1 MADNNG
7 TQIKLNMTKIIAWTM
22 STMFTL
28 LLALVIF
35 VSRSYIEKV
44 DSMDNKM
51 TEIVVAI
58 GILQTQGTSTAKEIS
73 DIKESV
79 KEVRTDV
86 KELGR

>member
-28 LLALVIF
+28 LLTLVIF

>member
-35 VSRSYIEKV
+35 VSQSYIEKV